1 MFNFL
6 DSLLTFFNL
15 FIFALYDL
23 FLSFTKNIKEF
34 FYQIEIIFLTV
45 IFTFGFVYSFDN
57 ESNSNISTNLIISA
71 YFSKKNYTRITCGK
85 IIEVKRNDIS
95 FEKEN
100 NEKMNI
106 FLSLDK
112 ILISIICILFAF
124 LIIKLTINSRF
135 KNFVIFNSLGF
146 YISFNLVQYLYKNKY
161 YFSSSFMFILL
172 IYFDKNLLDSI
183 FIKLR
188 FQRKDFEIFS
198 RNLISFSIAEF
209 ILKFLSLLNI
219 TFFSFFLSITRYN
232 FFLN

>member
-1 MFNFL
+1 MEYFQNIFENELNEKSINDKETFQDIYKHETFFLSNNNDVFYFL
-6 DSLLTFFNL
+6 DSLQAFFNL
-15 FIFALYDL
+15 FTFALYDL

-112 ILISIICILFAF
+112 ILISIICFLFAF

-146 YISFNLVQYLYKNKY
+146 YIAFNLVQYLYKNKY

-172 IYFDKNLLDSI
+172 IYFDKNLLDYTGAP
-183 FIKLR
+183 FMKV
-188 FQRKDFEIFS
+188 
-198 RNLISFSIAEF
+198 APAPW
-209 ILKFLSLLNI
+209 
-219 TFFSFFLSITRYN
+219 
-232 FFLN
+232 